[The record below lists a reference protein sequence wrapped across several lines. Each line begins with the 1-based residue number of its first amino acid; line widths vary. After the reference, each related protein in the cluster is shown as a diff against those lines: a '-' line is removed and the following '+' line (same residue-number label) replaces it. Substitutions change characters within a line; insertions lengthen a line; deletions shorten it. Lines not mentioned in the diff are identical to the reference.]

1 MNFKQC
7 KVSQGLDKIMHGWIY
22 WKKVIFK
29 NFLCNRFVNI
39 SVKTRGAVVYG

>member
-7 KVSQGLDKIMHGWIY
+7 KVSQGLDKIMHGWIN

-29 NFLCNRFVNI
+29 IFLSNRFVKI
-39 SVKTRGAVVYG
+39 SVKKRGAVVYC